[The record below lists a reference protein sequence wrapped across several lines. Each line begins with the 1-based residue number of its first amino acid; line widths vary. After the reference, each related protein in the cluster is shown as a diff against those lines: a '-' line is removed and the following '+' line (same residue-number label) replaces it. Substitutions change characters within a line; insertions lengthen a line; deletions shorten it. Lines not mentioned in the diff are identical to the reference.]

1 MSRNVALNKDEGFIW
16 WLKTSWDW
24 ALMRCFYGDRNSRPY
39 IMELGGP
46 FWKVKGQSQK
56 SHTRP
61 CDVHDELKKHLDDWN
76 IWRVPNVW
84 EQTVF
89 VRGPNAKVNCCSPWS
104 STFSSAKAPVVVDFN
119 PLATWWG
126 NKIISGRMRKH
137 RYLHTLLH
145 LNPSILVIIHHLMD
159 ALQSLQAVTIGFTY
173 TRWRHHHAWVYT
185 GPKDK

>member
-119 PLATWWG
+119 ACLLQLGEEMKLFQEGWENIVTSTLSSTSIPPSLSSSIIWWMLCRA
-126 NKIISGRMRKH
+126 SR
-137 RYLHTLLH
+137 L
-145 LNPSILVIIHHLMD
+145 
-159 ALQSLQAVTIGFTY
+159 
-173 TRWRHHHAWVYT
+173 
-185 GPKDK
+185 